1 MSEDKRSN
9 KISNDYGA
17 EQIQVLEG
25 LEPVRKRPGMYI
37 GSTGPRGLH
46 HLVYEVVDNSV
57 DEALAGHCDHIEIVL
72 RADGSASIA
81 DNGRGIPTDIH
92 PRTGKSAL
100 ETVLTVLHAGGKFGS
115 GGYKVSGGLH
125 GVGISVVNALS
136 EWVNVTVYRNGSEF
150 NQRFEKGVS
159 KGELETKKQ
168 TGKTS
173 KKGTTICFKP
183 DKTIFSGGIQFEYAL
198 LSSRLRELAYLNG
211 GVKIVFRDERNQLSD
226 GSFKEEIYLY
236 QGGIKE
242 YVEYMNVEKESIHP
256 EIIYVDSQKEN
267 VYVEAALQWCSDVY
281 SDNILGFANN
291 IRTIDGGTHI
301 EGLKTVLTRTF
312 NNLAKKR
319 GKRKEIEKN
328 RLELIDSGDPIGMN
342 EEATA
347 VRKRKNASINVA
359 MDLVRNNRAEA
370 VYSAGNSGAM
380 MASAIFR
387 IGRLKGIDRPAI
399 GALFPTR
406 DQTRPVLVLDVGA
419 NTDCKPSYLHQF
431 ALLGNIYAK
440 DVLQVKKPRIGL
452 LNIGEEECKGNDLSL
467 KTFQLLSNEKSF
479 DFAGNCEGRD
489 VLSGSFDVV
498 VCDGFTGNI
507 LLKFLESVGG
517 VLLDI
522 LRSEL
527 PRGRRGKVGSA
538 CLKSNLLRIKKRL
551 DHAEHGGA

>member
-1 MSEDKRSN
+1 
-9 KISNDYGA
+9 
-17 EQIQVLEG
+17 
-25 LEPVRKRPGMYI
+25 
-37 GSTGPRGLH
+37 
-46 HLVYEVVDNSV
+46 
-57 DEALAGHCDHIEIVL
+57 
-72 RADGSASIA
+72 
-81 DNGRGIPTDIH
+81 
-92 PRTGKSAL
+92 
-100 ETVLTVLHAGGKFGS
+100 
-115 GGYKVSGGLH
+115 
-125 GVGISVVNALS
+125 
-136 EWVNVTVYRNGSEF
+136 
-150 NQRFEKGVS
+150 
-159 KGELETKKQ
+159 
-168 TGKTS
+168 
-173 KKGTTICFKP
+173 
-183 DKTIFSGGIQFEYAL
+183 
-198 LSSRLRELAYLNG
+198 
-211 GVKIVFRDERNQLSD
+211 
-226 GSFKEEIYLY
+226 
-236 QGGIKE
+236 
-242 YVEYMNVEKESIHP
+242 
-256 EIIYVDSQKEN
+256 VDSQSNRIWIAVDGMGGDYAPGPILEGCLEAISRLPINIKFVGKIEK
-267 VYVEAALQWCSDVY
+267 VKIAAEKIGLVEL
-281 SDNILGFANN
+281 L
-291 IRTIDGGTHI
+291 
-301 EGLKTVLTRTF
+301 E
-312 NNLAKKR
+312 
-319 GKRKEIEKN
+319 KEIENN
-328 RLELIDSGDPIGMN
+328 RFELIDSGEPIGMN

-359 MDLVRNNRAEA
+359 MDLVKNNKAQA

-467 KTFQLLSNEKSF
+467 KTFELLSTEKSF
-479 DFAGNCEGRD
+479 NFGGNCEGRD

-538 CLKSNLLRIKKRL
+538 FLKSNLLRIKKRL
-551 DHAEHGGA
+551 DHAEHGGALLLGVNAICVIGHGSSKSLSVVSALRLAHSAVNHNVMENLNQLQKLQVLNS